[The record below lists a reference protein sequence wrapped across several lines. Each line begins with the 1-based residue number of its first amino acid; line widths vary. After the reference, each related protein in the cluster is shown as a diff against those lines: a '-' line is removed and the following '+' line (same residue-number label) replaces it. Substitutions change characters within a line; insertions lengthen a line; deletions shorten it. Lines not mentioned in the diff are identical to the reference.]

1 MGANVGERFG
11 STRGRSTLSGQQ
23 LEHGAERN
31 ATYEDGA
38 PHAEI
43 IQPDPHPSLP
53 PPDPDPVPPVP
64 PPEPSPPKPY

>member
-1 MGANVGERFG
+1 MSR
-11 STRGRSTLSGQQ
+11 QQ

-31 ATYEDGA
+31 ATYEDGT

-53 PPDPDPVPPVP
+53 PPDPDPVPPVR